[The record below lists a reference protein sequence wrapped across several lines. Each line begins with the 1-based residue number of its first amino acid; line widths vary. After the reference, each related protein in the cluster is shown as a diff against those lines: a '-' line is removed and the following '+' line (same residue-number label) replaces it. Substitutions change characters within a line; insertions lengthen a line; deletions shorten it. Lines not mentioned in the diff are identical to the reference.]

1 MFFRLVTSVGQ
12 RKNSNSPQ
20 GTESQT
26 FGFRA
31 ALPLSHRDSMV
42 REANYEVD
50 CSERGIRK
58 SEVRFLMGTQNF
70 LSDARDK
77 ATKHLS
83 LLYLYIV
90 K

>member
-1 MFFRLVTSVGQ
+1 M
-12 RKNSNSPQ
+12 
-20 GTESQT
+20 
-26 FGFRA
+26 A
-31 ALPLSHRDSMV
+31 

-50 CSERGIRK
+50 CSERGP
-58 SEVRFLMGTQNF
+58 EGLRFDSLWGNRIF
-70 LSDARDK
+70 SLSDARDK